1 MPQTG
6 RFVKIFRHRFS
17 SEVCT
22 KKLNRLNCWSTLRP
36 INRRDASFSACVY
49 EKQRFRPTNQWLKE
63 TQRQRSEEQ
72 ESERPRFR
80 SRGETAMPDLE
91 ITCSECS
98 SPFVFTER
106 EQEYYRERNLTHPK
120 RCKPCRDARRANF
133 GGAKAQGGER
143 QRFEITCDQCG
154 KNDSVPFKP
163 STGRPVLCSDCF
175 SASRAQQRT

>member
-1 MPQTG
+1 
-6 RFVKIFRHRFS
+6 
-17 SEVCT
+17 
-22 KKLNRLNCWSTLRP
+22 
-36 INRRDASFSACVY
+36 
-49 EKQRFRPTNQWLKE
+49 
-63 TQRQRSEEQ
+63 
-72 ESERPRFR
+72 
-80 SRGETAMPDLE
+80 MPDLE

-98 SPFVFTER
+98 TPFMFTER

-133 GGAKAQGGER
+133 GGAKGQGGGGGER

>member
-1 MPQTG
+1 
-6 RFVKIFRHRFS
+6 
-17 SEVCT
+17 
-22 KKLNRLNCWSTLRP
+22 
-36 INRRDASFSACVY
+36 
-49 EKQRFRPTNQWLKE
+49 
-63 TQRQRSEEQ
+63 
-72 ESERPRFR
+72 
-80 SRGETAMPDLE
+80 MPDLE
-91 ITCSECS
+91 ITCAECS

-133 GGAKAQGGER
+133 GGAKAQGGDR

>member
-1 MPQTG
+1 M
-6 RFVKIFRHRFS
+6 
-17 SEVCT
+17 
-22 KKLNRLNCWSTLRP
+22 RLRETALSP
-36 INRRDASFSACVY
+36 HKS
-49 EKQRFRPTNQWLKE
+49 WLKE

-72 ESERPRFR
+72 ESERPRFHF
-80 SRGETAMPDLE
+80 RGETAMPDLE

-98 SPFVFTER
+98 TPFVFTER

-133 GGAKAQGGER
+133 GGSGGSKGQGGER

-154 KNDSVPFKP
+154 KSDSVPFKP